1 MKPTPSQRQRRSTLV
16 LGLLLAVMAG
26 VSGVLAFGG
35 SHPDATVAASPA
47 TVAQYEIVSE
57 KTGANGAMSMT
68 GAIELT
74 GRPETTCS
82 LANPAACGE
91 PWEGAYDVDSLPAWR
106 WRDLDLDKDTSGGWS
121 KAVQNSF
128 NQVPVTI
135 AEMIFHAAN
144 FVWMLLLFLMKM
156 GFDAKGLLGIGAQSI
171 NNGAA
176 FMADKLIY
184 FIIPLSAYVMWK
196 FFRDFL
202 KLRSGNPIGLMRRV
216 VVFSVL
222 IGMMWMV
229 ASSSQQAVL
238 QNNNDTDA
246 QLEYVGTIPWMAKEV
261 LNFGDKIVSPIAG
274 VVIDVDTDGDTKSAD
289 QTIAG
294 EQGDLAAGPAQSAE
308 ETAARSTAGG
318 ATCEAYIRTIHSN
331 YARAE
336 DAERS
341 LIIVSRL
348 WEGTFYQALKS
359 ASFGEPTS
367 YRDPETKLY
376 YPSDI
381 PDRVMCHYMES
392 INDTDVEV
400 QQKIAR
406 AAYGAAAVPEW
417 NGLAASPLVYV
428 SGDANNKDS
437 QRKAMGAWA
446 ACKWNGSAWVGQPEF
461 DGAWASSGSENVYTN
476 DGGALCLKAMVEP
489 GDEWGDD
496 WGDKFYI
503 FGSQVTESTGEGNA
517 EHRAQLQAARS
528 WALGYSGANAGGRM
542 IGAFIAFIVSLLFLY
557 SFGLL
562 GLGLTISM
570 MIAVA
575 LLALAFPAAL
585 VLGAI
590 GKNNRA
596 TPLFKMTLFSLLG
609 HAFLTLLL
617 SVIVIISG
625 IFQNLFSS
633 LPGLPLMIRSLTSGL
648 APIIAFVVVRK
659 VLKSVGMGDILSPT
673 GALSFAGAAALK
685 GGGKMTEGAQK
696 RMASGNTLKK
706 TPGLGKHLDRMDRRA
721 PTWKNWTPDA
731 RRQRKADIRN
741 ENLAEKEKRDARRQE
756 RDSKAE
762 NKRREQIAAQMRLNG
777 EDPTTEEGQQEL
789 EKRYQESL
797 KTKPLRKGR
806 FSQKRDAALNKL
818 DKFRTP
824 GSITDRLKELEYTY
838 GDSARDL
845 GHDLGRDAL
854 NLPVRLAARLGLK
867 AAQRRIANAGRPP
880 GTPVSAE
887 AEPDPN
893 FNLGDAVTGPGTTE
907 QRTEAIGV
915 VGDTITAK
923 GGINSGTSFILNSVA
938 AVHTGR
944 GFNPD
949 GSPVVDLLSDVGR
962 DALRLSG
969 AVTFGVEPTMVL
981 TSPTGLV
988 APVPVSGEAR
998 RDLEN
1003 SAHGLGHFAH
1013 HLPEEDKKR
1022 RTFPAVDDDGNEFL
1036 REESDSEW
1044 CARITV
1050 MGVMRGGI
1058 MPDGSIVDMRSV
1070 AYGDADMSDPDVLRE
1085 IDDWGKGKP
1094 NARLDNFVLQATH
1107 PDEEKMV
1114 QAAFALVREQERSI
1128 VVRETGPVEVVRDK
1142 SDEIRDRLADR
1153 GFTVVTG
1160 RGNPGS
1166 SEFESARR
1174 EGAVNVISQ
1183 TPHSVDGALLDTT
1196 KQMLVALNALKENF
1210 ANVKAGGNPGKIDA
1224 AAQKMSRVMAMLD
1237 EQQERLVENL
1247 GNVLADNFECQL
1259 AAQQLQNR
1267 EFAENFGEI
1276 FDDGIERIAE
1286 TVGTVTTA
1294 LDAFKQGTLGLA
1306 GVIQQLDRSLKT
1318 TLTQQKQSVDNLQN
1332 VLSTMETEAG
1342 QRLRDARTGKAAYR
1356 TPSVRDVANSS
1367 GAAGMPDETDEGK
1380 R

>member
-47 TVAQYEIVSE
+47 TVAQYEIVPE

-68 GAIELT
+68 GAIELA
-74 GRPETTCS
+74 GRPETACS

-121 KAVQNSF
+121 KAVQNAF

-238 QNNNDTDA
+238 QNADDTDA

-274 VVIDVDTDGDTKSAD
+274 VVIDVDPDGDTESAD

-318 ATCEAYIRTIHSN
+318 ATCEAYIRTIHAN

-392 INDTDVEV
+392 VNGTDVEV

-417 NGLAASPLVYV
+417 SGLAASPLVYV

-461 DGAWASSGSENVYTN
+461 AGAWASSGSENVYTD

-517 EHRAQLQAARS
+517 EHRAQLQAART

-575 LLALAFPAAL
+575 LLALALPAAL

-590 GKNNRA
+590 GKNRQA
-596 TPLFKMTLFSLLG
+596 APLFKMTLFSLLG

-648 APIIAFVVVRK
+648 APVIAFVVVRK

-685 GGGKMTEGAQK
+685 GGGKMSADAQK
-696 RMASGNTLKK
+696 RMAGGDTLKK
-706 TPGLGKHLDRMDRRA
+706 TPGLGKRLDRLDGRA
-721 PTWKNWTPDA
+721 PTWKNWSPEGRRKRLEANAKQDA
-731 RRQRKADIRN
+731 AERKKRLARIDERNNKTAD
-741 ENLAEKEKRDARRQE
+741 
-756 RDSKAE
+756 
-762 NKRREQIAAQMRLNG
+762 KRREQLAAQMRLNG
-777 EDPTTEEGQQEL
+777 EDPTTDEGRAEL
-789 EKRYQESL
+789 ERRYQESL
-797 KTKPLRKGR
+797 AAKPLRKGR
-806 FSQKRDAALNKL
+806 ISKKRDDALNKL
-818 DKFRTP
+818 DKFRAP
-824 GSITDRLKELEYTY
+824 GSLTDRLKELDYKY
-838 GDSARDL
+838 SDSARDL
-845 GHDLGRDAL
+845 GHDAM
-854 NLPVRLAARLGLK
+854 NYPVKLATQLGLGI
-867 AAQRRIANAGRPP
+867 AQRRIANAGRPP
-880 GTPVSAE
+880 GTAVSADV
-887 AEPDPN
+887 APDTN
-893 FNLGDAVTGPGTTE
+893 LDLGDALSGPGTTE
-907 QRTEAIGV
+907 SRTEAVRV
-915 VGDTITAK
+915 VGDTIAAK
-923 GGINSGTSFILNSVA
+923 GGINSGTAFMLNSVA

-944 GFNPD
+944 GFNTD
-949 GSPVVDLLSDVGR
+949 GLPVVDLLSDGGR
-962 DALRLSG
+962 DALRVS
-969 AVTFGVEPTMVL
+969 AAIKFGVDPSMVL
-981 TSPTGLV
+981 SAPTGLV
-988 APVPVSGEAR
+988 MPVPVSGEDR
-998 RDLEN
+998 RNLEN

-1013 HLPEEDKKR
+1013 ALPEEDKKR

-1036 REESDSEW
+1036 REESDSEF
-1044 CARITV
+1044 CARVTV

-1070 AYGDADMSDPDVLRE
+1070 AYGDADMSNPDVLRE

-1107 PDEEKMV
+1107 PDEEKMI
-1114 QAAFALVREQERSI
+1114 QAAYELVRQQERVV
-1128 VVRETGPVEVVRDK
+1128 VVREAGPVEIVDGPAA
-1142 SDEIRDRLADR
+1142 RLAAS
-1153 GFTVVTG
+1153 GFTLVT
-1160 RGNPGS
+1160 RGNHVS
-1166 SEFESARR
+1166 AETARR
-1174 EGAVNVISQ
+1174 EAAAGPTSVFPQVPS
-1183 TPHSVDGALLDTT
+1183 TVDGTLLETT
-1196 KQMLVALNALKENF
+1196 KQMLVALNAIKENF
-1210 ANVKAGGNPGKIDA
+1210 ANAKAVGDTQKVGP
-1224 AAQKMSRVMAMLD
+1224 AAQKMSQVMEMLD
-1237 EQQERLVENL
+1237 AHQERLVENL
-1247 GNVLADNFECQL
+1247 GNVLADNFERQL
-1259 AAQQLQNR
+1259 AAQQLQDR
-1267 EFAENFGEI
+1267 EFTENFGEI
-1276 FDDGIERIAE
+1276 FDDGVERIAE
-1286 TVGTVTTA
+1286 TVGTVTRA
-1294 LDAFKQGTLGLA
+1294 LDSFKQGTLGLA
-1306 GVIQQLDRSLKT
+1306 GVIQALDKSMKDT
-1318 TLTQQKQSVDNLQN
+1318 VAQQRTSVDNLQN

-1342 QRLRDARTGKAAYR
+1342 QRLRDARTGQAAYR
-1356 TPSVRDVANSS
+1356 TPSARDVATSS
-1367 GAAGMPDETDEGK
+1367 GATGVPDETDEGK